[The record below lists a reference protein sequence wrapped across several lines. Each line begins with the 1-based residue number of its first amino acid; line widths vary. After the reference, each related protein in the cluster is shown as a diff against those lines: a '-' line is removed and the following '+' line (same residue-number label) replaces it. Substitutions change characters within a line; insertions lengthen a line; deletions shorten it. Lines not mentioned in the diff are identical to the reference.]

1 MMEGMA
7 SWRRSRGAREEL
19 ARRRTFETALSG
31 VRLHQLRLEPHC
43 LQVGS
48 RLQVGDDSCRRPT
61 LESAGRA
68 TDRTA
73 RQPSADPASSEQ
85 NRQDNARIW
94 IWIWIWHCRVLAVR
108 SLTLLRRV
116 PFCLELA
123 RFGSIQSQFHG
134 GARFHRPSEHG
145 RHLRRSLLGQRAR
158 EAFPGSR
165 EAETLGCRPYCT
177 SSSRAARLK

>member
-1 MMEGMA
+1 M
-7 SWRRSRGAREEL
+7 SWRRSRGVREEL

-94 IWIWIWHCRVLAVR
+94 IWIWHCRVLAVR
-108 SLTLLRRV
+108 SLALLRRI
-116 PFCLELA
+116 PFCY
-123 RFGSIQSQFHG
+123 
-134 GARFHRPSEHG
+134 
-145 RHLRRSLLGQRAR
+145 LLGAGMILKHPKPPPPSTAAALAFTARASTAGICDSSATR
-158 EAFPGSR
+158 TASPGSLP
-165 EAETLGCRPYCT
+165 TLVRQG
-177 SSSRAARLK
+177 SRSNVVERR